1 MKMWSGRFVEP
12 ADVDFEQ
19 WQRSFPY
26 DRRLLP
32 EEVAASK
39 VHAEALAAASV
50 LTEAELAL
58 IVSGLDR
65 IAADGVPA
73 DDDPGIE
80 DVHHY
85 VESRL
90 VHIVGEV
97 GYKLHTG
104 RSRNE
109 QIATDLRLFLRD
121 HIDRLHAR
129 LGDLIA
135 VIVEQADTAGP
146 AVMPAYT
153 HLQRAEPVLVAHWWL
168 AYAEMFF
175 RDADRLRGCR
185 ARLNECPLGAGAV
198 AGTILPLDR
207 AAMAHKLGFDRAT
220 ANSIDA
226 TSDRDF
232 AIEFVQSSAVLS
244 VHMSRLAED
253 LILFASQEF
262 GFVRV
267 SDAYCTGSSALPQKK
282 NPDAL
287 ELLRAHAARI
297 IGNAVT
303 LLACMKGLPL
313 AYDKDLQDTQTPLF
327 DTVDRSHAAV
337 RIMTGLLGSLQ
348 FDGVRMRTAASRGG
362 LNGLAVAARL
372 VKDGIPF
379 RRAHEFVGNAVRL
392 SLEKGCEL
400 EDLNADELHQ
410 CGIELPVHEL
420 RAHVQIDRILGLHD
434 VDGGT
439 APARVATA
447 LAGARRRLSR
457 IRGAESASA

>member
-1 MKMWSGRFVEP
+1 VKMWSGRFAEP
-12 ADVDFEQ
+12 ADADFER

-32 EEVAASK
+32 EEIAASK
-39 VHAEALAAASV
+39 VHAEALAGAGILSKP
-50 LTEAELAL
+50 ELAL
-58 IVSGLDR
+58 ILGGLDR
-65 IAADGVPA
+65 IGEDGIPA

-80 DVHHY
+80 DVHHF

-90 VHIVGEV
+90 VHLVGEL

-121 HIDRLHAR
+121 HIDHLHAQ
-129 LGDLIA
+129 LGDLVTTILD
-135 VIVEQADTAGP
+135 QAGAAGP

-175 RDADRLRGCR
+175 RDADRLQGCR
-185 ARLNECPLGAGAV
+185 TRLNECPLGAGAV
-198 AGTILPLDR
+198 AGANLPLDR
-207 AAMAHKLGFDRAT
+207 AAMARKLGFDRAT

-232 AIEFVQSSAVLS
+232 AIEFVQSAAALAVH
-244 VHMSRLAED
+244 VSRLAED
-253 LILFASQEF
+253 LILFASNEF
-262 GFVRV
+262 GFAHL

-297 IGNAVT
+297 IGNSVT

-313 AYDKDLQDTQTPLF
+313 AYDKDLQETQVPLF
-327 DTVDRSHAAV
+327 DTVDRTRAAI
-337 RIMTGLLGSLQ
+337 RITTGVLGSLE
-348 FDGVRMRTAASRGG
+348 FDSARMREAASRGG
-362 LNGLAVAARL
+362 INGLSVAARL
-372 VKDGIPF
+372 VKDGLPF
-379 RRAHEFVGNAVRL
+379 RRAHELVGSAVRL
-392 SLEKGCEL
+392 ALAKGCEL
-400 EDLNADELHQ
+400 EDLTADELRQ

-420 RAHVQIDRILGLHD
+420 RAQVQLDAVLGLHD

-439 APARVATA
+439 APARVAAA
-447 LAGARRRLSR
+447 LAAARERVSR
-457 IRGAESASA
+457 WVGVSRVSA

>member
-1 MKMWSGRFVEP
+1 MWSGRFVEP
-12 ADVDFEQ
+12 ADVDFER
-19 WQRSFPY
+19 WQRSFAY

-32 EEVAASK
+32 EEIAASK
-39 VHAEALAAASV
+39 VHAEALAGAGV
-50 LTEAELAL
+50 LSKPELAL
-58 IVSGLDR
+58 ILEGLDR
-65 IAADGVPA
+65 IGEDGVPA

-80 DVHHY
+80 DVHHF

-90 VHIVGEV
+90 VHLVGEV

-121 HIDRLHAR
+121 HVDRLLVE
-129 LGDLIA
+129 LGNLVTTILD
-135 VIVEQADTAGP
+135 QAGAAGE

-175 RDADRLRGCR
+175 RDADRLQGCR
-185 ARLNECPLGAGAV
+185 TRLNECPLGAGAV

-207 AAMAHKLGFDRAT
+207 AAMARRLGFDRPT

-232 AIEFVQSSAVLS
+232 AIEFVQSSALLA
-244 VHMSRLAED
+244 VHVSRLAED
-253 LILFASQEF
+253 LILFASNEF
-262 GFVRV
+262 GFVRLA
-267 SDAYCTGSSALPQKK
+267 DAYCTGSSALPQKK

-297 IGNAVT
+297 IGNSVT

-313 AYDKDLQDTQTPLF
+313 AYDKDLQETQVPLF

-337 RIMTGLLGSLQ
+337 RIATGVLASLQ
-348 FDGVRMRTAASRGG
+348 FDATRMHAAAGRGG
-362 LNGLAVAARL
+362 MNGLAVAARL
-372 VKDGIPF
+372 VKDGVPF
-379 RRAHEFVGNAVRL
+379 RRAHELVGNAVRL

-400 EDLNADELHQ
+400 EELNADELHQ
-410 CGIELPVHEL
+410 CGIELSAHEL
-420 RAHVQIDRILGLHD
+420 RAQVQLDQVLGLHD
-434 VDGGT
+434 VEGGT
-439 APARVATA
+439 APARVAGA
-447 LAGARRRLSR
+447 LAAARERVSRLGGVPR
-457 IRGAESASA
+457 VSA